1 MPSSPRL
8 TIRLSPDLAARV
20 AAHVGHGRSMSDIVR
35 QALEGY
41 LGGVS
46 SPGPTRPTPASD
58 PPLPLADTL
67 SDIHARLTAIEQQLA
82 AIEQQ
87 LAAIDAVS
95 ATVRQRQPPRP
106 TPPPGAYDP
115 AAAVA
120 RMQALQAQG
129 LSLRQIATQLNAEEV
144 PTHRGGPWGP
154 SAVRYLLKTSGQ

>member
-1 MPSSPRL
+1 MPPSLRL

-35 QALEGY
+35 QALEVS
-41 LGGVS
+41 LGGIS
-46 SPGPTRPTPASD
+46 SPGPTRPPPASD

-67 SDIHARLTAIEQQLA
+67 SDIHARLTAIEQR
-82 AIEQQ
+82 

-120 RMQALQAQG
+120 RMHALRAQG